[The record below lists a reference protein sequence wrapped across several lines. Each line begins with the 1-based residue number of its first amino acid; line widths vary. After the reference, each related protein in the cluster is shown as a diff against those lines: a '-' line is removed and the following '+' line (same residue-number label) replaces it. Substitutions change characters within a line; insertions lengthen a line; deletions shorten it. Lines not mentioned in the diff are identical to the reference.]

1 MTGIC
6 NSVRPNRRYLI
17 ARQDNGGRGEGQ
29 KLMAWACDFGG
40 GAQWLCAAL
49 LSAIVAMP
57 ASAAEGTNRYDTS
70 YATLQRIAVDLHRA
84 LPAEKRE
91 GLLNAPVLLENI
103 KVPYLQPSDRL
114 GASNNL
120 RGAYISK
127 GLIDVLNYVSHAKAV
142 DQVDSG
148 FFEVA
153 VKGLAETN
161 GTLFNALQPT
171 HPKAWAFNT
180 MNWQMSHF
188 NQMAAGLTAIQMAH
202 HYLGHY
208 KKYAAQLGDSKNV
221 TPLYS
226 VLTPKEWREAV
237 LAGSW
242 HALDC
247 GLAPEGLVVLYDAI
261 SRMPQRP
268 AWAIQLMPPS
278 AEVSIL
284 RLELN
289 RVEARFFDARTS
301 AREELKW
308 SW

>member
-1 MTGIC
+1 
-6 NSVRPNRRYLI
+6 
-17 ARQDNGGRGEGQ
+17 
-29 KLMAWACDFGG
+29 MA
-40 GAQWLCAAL
+40 
-49 LSAIVAMP
+49 VAGLRTD
-57 ASAAEGTNRYDTS
+57 AAEGTNRYDTS
-70 YATLQRIAVDLHRA
+70 YATLQRIAVDLYRA

-148 FFEVA
+148 FFEIA
-153 VKGLAETN
+153 AKGLTETKDVSSN
-161 GTLFNALQPT
+161 VLQST

-208 KKYAAQLGDSKNV
+208 KKYAAHLGDSKNV
-221 TPLYS
+221 TPLYT
-226 VLTPKEWREAV
+226 VLTAKEWREAV

-268 AWAIQLMPPS
+268 AWAIQLMPPA
-278 AEVSIL
+278 AEISIM

-301 AREELKW
+301 ARDDLKW